1 MAEVLRRAYDWRKWE
16 RETSGDGAK
25 MVNQQVWR
33 INKKK
38 VWSAMTRMRNGKA
51 VGPDGIPEKVRRWE
65 RAVDLLT
72 SLFNAILQN
81 KMMEN
86 RESDYY

>member
-16 RETSGDGAK
+16 RETSGDGEK

-51 VGPDGIPEKVRRWE
+51 AGPDGIPEKVWRWE

>member
-1 MAEVLRRAYDWRKWE
+1 MKSLWLKKMRKK
-16 RETSGDGAK
+16 ETSGDGVK

-38 VWSAMTRMRNGKA
+38 VRSSMTRVRSGKA
-51 VGPDGIPEKVRRWE
+51 VGPDGIPEKVWRWE

-72 SLFNAILQN
+72 SLFNTILQN